1 VEQKSS
7 TNDRRVLLPT
17 NWKEFES
24 ARDLFAKIQEVN
36 SDKDLSEIIHPK
48 LRAELIA
55 EKMAKRAKVRMFN
68 SKSLMKKSHCYD
80 MSTSSASQSS
90 AAAKNKEGPNAASK
104 KKAAPKFKASYA
116 SMIIEAI
123 QEMKQR
129 KGSSRQAIIK
139 QISGTSN
146 KVPNALLITKTI
158 KKMIEDG
165 KLVPAAQAG
174 HSGAGSFKISPQ
186 EKLRMMKAEK
196 AAAKKEIKKIVGTKP
211 SGGGKEVAKKSVG
224 AKKVVKK
231 SAKKVGKKSAKLG
244 GTIEKSMKLNKKSAK
259 NMNGKSK
266 NIVAK
271 PKKGKK

>member
-7 TNDRRVLLPT
+7 TNDRRVLLPV
-17 NWKEFES
+17 NWEKYES
-24 ARDLFAKIQEVN
+24 SRDLYAKIQEIN
-36 SDKDLSEIIHPK
+36 ADKDIMSVIHPK

-55 EKMAKRAKVRMFN
+55 LKMAKRAKVKMSN
-68 SKSLMKKSHCYD
+68 SKSLTKKSHD
-80 MSTSSASQSS
+80 MSTSASQSS
-90 AAAKNKEGPNAASK
+90 AAAKNKKGPNAASK
-104 KKAAPKFKASYA
+104 KKAIPKFKTSYA

-129 KGSSRQAIIK
+129 KKGSSRQAIIK

-174 HSGAGSFKISPQ
+174 HIGAGSFKISPQ
-186 EKLRMMKAEK
+186 EKLRIMKAEK
-196 AAAKKEIKKIVGTKP
+196 AAAKKEMKKVVGIRP
-211 SGGGKEVAKKSVG
+211 SGDGKKVAKKSVG
-224 AKKVVKK
+224 AQNVVKK
-231 SAKKVGKKSAKLG
+231 SAKKVGKKSGKLG
-244 GTIEKSMKLNKKSAK
+244 GTIEKRMKLMKKSAK
-259 NMNGKSK
+259 KMNGKSK
-266 NIVAK
+266 KIVAA

>member
-7 TNDRRVLLPT
+7 TNDRRVLLPV
-17 NWKEFES
+17 NWEELS
-24 ARDLFAKIQEVN
+24 IGDLYAKIQEVN
-36 SDKDLSEIIHPK
+36 FDKDLSEIIHPR
-48 LRAELIA
+48 LRSKLIA
-55 EKMAKRAKVRMFN
+55 EKMAKRAKVKMFN
-68 SKSLMKKSHCYD
+68 SKSLTKKSHCYD
-80 MSTSSASQSS
+80 MSSTSASQSSS

-104 KKAAPKFKASYA
+104 KKATPKYKTSYA

-123 QEMKQR
+123 QEMKQK

-174 HSGAGSFKISPQ
+174 QTGAGSFKISPQ
-186 EKLRMMKAEK
+186 EKLRIMKVEK
-196 AAAKKEIKKIVGTKP
+196 AAAKKEMKKVVGTKP
-211 SGGGKEVAKKSVG
+211 SGGGKKVAKKSVG
-224 AKKVVKK
+224 AQKVVKK
-231 SAKKVGKKSAKLG
+231 SAKKVGKKSGKLG
-244 GTIEKSMKLNKKSAK
+244 GTIEKRMKLMKKSAK

-266 NIVAK
+266 QIVAA

>member
-7 TNDRRVLLPT
+7 TNDRRVLLPV
-17 NWKEFES
+17 NWEELS
-24 ARDLFAKIQEVN
+24 IGDLYAKIQEVN

-55 EKMAKRAKVRMFN
+55 EKMAKRAKVKMFN
-68 SKSLMKKSHCYD
+68 SKSLTKKSLCYD
-80 MSTSSASQSS
+80 MSTSASQSS
-90 AAAKNKEGPNAASK
+90 AAAAKNKEGPNAASK
-104 KKAAPKFKASYA
+104 KKATPKFKTSYA

-123 QEMKQR
+123 QEMKQK

-174 HSGAGSFKISPQ
+174 HIGAGSFKISPQ
-186 EKLRMMKAEK
+186 EKLRIMKVEK
-196 AAAKKEIKKIVGTKP
+196 AAAKKEMKKVVGTKP
-211 SGGGKEVAKKSVG
+211 SGGGKKVAKKSVG
-224 AKKVVKK
+224 AQKVVKK
-231 SAKKVGKKSAKLG
+231 SAKKVGKKSAKSG
-244 GTIEKSMKLNKKSAK
+244 GTIEKRMKLMKLTAKKT
-259 NMNGKSK
+259 NGKSK
-266 NIVAK
+266 KIVAA